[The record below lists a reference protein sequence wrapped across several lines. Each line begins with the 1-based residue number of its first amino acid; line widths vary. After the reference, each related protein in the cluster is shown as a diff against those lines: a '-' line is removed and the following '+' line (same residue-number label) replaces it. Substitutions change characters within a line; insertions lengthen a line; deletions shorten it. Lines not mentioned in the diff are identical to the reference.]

1 MSNEKKKTNE
11 EEKLVMCTKKQP
23 KQDLLELLF
32 LLYIMRVHDLELV
45 KSLIVG
51 LNRRLRASYQGGW
64 GNVGKGYKKKLAKK
78 KRSL

>member
-1 MSNEKKKTNE
+1 MHK
-11 EEKLVMCTKKQP
+11 KKQP

-51 LNRRLRASYQGGW
+51 LNRRLKASYQRGW
-64 GNVGKGYKKKLAKK
+64 RNVEKGYKKKLAKK

>member
-1 MSNEKKKTNE
+1 MKRRKQTRKKN
-11 EEKLVMCTKKQP
+11 LSCAHKKRP
-23 KQDLLELLF
+23 KQDLLGILF

>member
-1 MSNEKKKTNE
+1 MKRRKQTRKKN
-11 EEKLVMCTKKQP
+11 LSCAQKKRP
-23 KQDLLELLF
+23 KPDLLGILF
-32 LLYIMRVHDLELV
+32 LLYIMEVHDLELV

-51 LNRRLRASYQGGW
+51 LNKRLRASYQGGW